1 MTGWQGKCY
10 AEPANEDGKRTFFM
24 NKSNINAAIK
34 DMDEP
39 NKNGAGAPNPSHSS
53 PAMTLAGNRAIP
65 TTVECIPSIV
75 PFSCFGEIS
84 AIKARS
90 TPVIIAVYSPYSTK
104 TATITVWLEARAK
117 PKYTHEKT
125 R

>member
-1 MTGWQGKCY
+1 MKNSKIK
-10 AEPANEDGKRTFFM
+10 AAAND
-24 NKSNINAAIK
+24 IP
-34 DMDEP
+34 EP

-75 PFSCFGEIS
+75 PLSCFGEIS

-90 TPVIIAVYSPYSTK
+90 TPVIMAVYSPYSTK
-104 TATITVWLEARAK
+104 AATITAWLEAKAK
-117 PKYTHEKT
+117 PKYTDEKT